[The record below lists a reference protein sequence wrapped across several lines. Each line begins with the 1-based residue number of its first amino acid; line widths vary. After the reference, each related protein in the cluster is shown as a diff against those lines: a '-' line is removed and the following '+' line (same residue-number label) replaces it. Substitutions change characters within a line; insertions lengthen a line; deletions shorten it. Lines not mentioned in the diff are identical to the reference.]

1 MACFDF
7 DSIHYA
13 AYLNHTTNFIFQ
25 SDVPDSDR
33 MTLLLVVFVAVISFV
48 IISNSMLIYAL
59 FNTSR
64 PFSKTTGMF
73 LCLSFV
79 DMLSVITNVIHSL
92 LFAYFPNGLCIL
104 NLILYMLSS
113 SLVFL
118 GINIFLSISILRCL
132 ALTKP
137 FLQVDM
143 RIVWS
148 VNFVIF
154 FLSNAYNLVSFLLS
168 PSRFFERKFRTDQ
181 ISLGIFILFCILL
194 ILTINIVSY
203 RAILTSGPTCTN
215 KERNSANP
223 GADGD
228 IQNNSSSGHYKK
240 HAVKT
245 LIIITSFYL
254 ISNIPMVLFA
264 LLGQYL
270 VEVTAT
276 TAWIYLYLL
285 VLVNCGMNA
294 VIYMIRTKKVR
305 KFLYCRLTRAITLGT
320 KISL

>member
-1 MACFDF
+1 
-7 DSIHYA
+7 
-13 AYLNHTTNFIFQ
+13 
-25 SDVPDSDR
+25 
-33 MTLLLVVFVAVISFV
+33 
-48 IISNSMLIYAL
+48 
-59 FNTSR
+59 
-64 PFSKTTGMF
+64 
-73 LCLSFV
+73 
-79 DMLSVITNVIHSL
+79 MLSVITNVIHSL
-92 LFAYFPNGLCIL
+92 LFAYFPYGLSIL
-104 NLILYMLSS
+104 KLILYMLSS
-113 SLVFL
+113 SLFVI
-118 GINIFLSISILRCL
+118 GVNIFFSISILRYL

-148 VNFVIF
+148 VNFIIF
-154 FLSNAYNLVSFLLS
+154 FLSNAYNVVSYLLS
-168 PSRFFERKFRTDQ
+168 PSSFFERKFRTDQ
-181 ISLGIFILFCILL
+181 ISMGIFILLCILL

-215 KERNSANP
+215 KYQRNSANL
-223 GADGD
+223 GANGD
-228 IQNNSSSGHYKK
+228 VKNNSSSGHHKK

-254 ISNIPMVLFA
+254 ISNTPMVSFT

-276 TAWIYLYLL
+276 TAWNYLYQL

-305 KFLYCRLTRAITLGT
+305 KFLYRRLVRAITLRT